1 MPMMLR
7 SGRLTGTRG
16 ILLGHSVPVG
26 KTLPQILTASLGRW
40 SMYIKPSEQKE
51 AQSML
56 RGEIP
61 ILLDPREMINWMKDP
76 NKDNRPSPQDSA
88 LARTMCIA
96 SGGKTRMRV
105 SASRAPQYYQ
115 YLEQSFRQTFHT
127 TAMPAI
133 PISPHWISLS
143 LH

>member
-16 ILLGHSVPVG
+16 ILQGHTADNPLGS
-26 KTLPQILTASLGRW
+26 QRW
-40 SMYIKPSEQKE
+40 AMYIKPSEYKE
-51 AQSML
+51 AQAML

-61 ILLDPREMINWMKDP
+61 ILIDPRETIEWMKDP
-76 NKDNRPSPQDSA
+76 NRDNRPSPQDVA

-96 SGGKTRMRV
+96 SEGKMRV
-105 SASRAPQYYQ
+105 SSSRIPQYNG
-115 YLEQSFRQTFHT
+115 YLEQSFHQTFHT
-127 TAMPAI
+127 TDMPDI
-133 PISPHWISLS
+133 PNSPHWISLS

>member
-16 ILLGHSVPVG
+16 ILQTP
-26 KTLPQILTASLGRW
+26 TAIPLYNPMGSHYWDL
-40 SMYIKPSEQKE
+40 YIKPSEVKE
-51 AQSML
+51 AQDML
-56 RGEIP
+56 RGDIP
-61 ILLDPREMINWMKDP
+61 IMIDPRETIYWMKSHDKH
-76 NKDNRPSPQDSA
+76 NCPSPQDVA

-96 SGGKTRMRV
+96 SGGKMRV
-105 SASRAPQYYQ
+105 SAKRIPQYSQ
-115 YLEQSFRQTFHT
+115 YLEQSFSQTFHT

>member
-1 MPMMLR
+1 MMLR

-16 ILLGHSVPVG
+16 ILQGHTGDNPMG
-26 KTLPQILTASLGRW
+26 IQRW
-40 SMYIKPSEQKE
+40 AVYTKPSEQKE

-61 ILLDPREMINWMKDP
+61 IQLDPRELINWNRSHDKHD
-76 NKDNRPSPQDSA
+76 RPSPYDAA

-96 SGGKTRMRV
+96 SEGKMRV
-105 SASRAPQYYQ
+105 SATRIPQYSQ